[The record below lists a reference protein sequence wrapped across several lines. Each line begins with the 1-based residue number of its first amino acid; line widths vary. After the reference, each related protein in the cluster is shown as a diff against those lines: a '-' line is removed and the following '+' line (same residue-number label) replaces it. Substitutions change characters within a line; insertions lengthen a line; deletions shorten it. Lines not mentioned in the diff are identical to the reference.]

1 MPPLAVTLAVP
12 SLPPKQLTGVE
23 VHEAETDDEGS
34 VTIASQV
41 AVHPF
46 ASVTVTVYVPA
57 VNPLIEEVVA
67 ALLHK

>member
-1 MPPLAVTLAVP
+1 MPPLADTVAVP
-12 SLPPKQLTGVE
+12 LLPPKQLTGV
-23 VHEAETDDEGS
+23 AEQIAVNSDGVPTVDE
-34 VTIASQV
+34 QV